1 MDVFLA
7 LLAIVLAFLLYA
19 AWQLLRQPR
28 PRPARRAVDA
38 AIGKPSSS
46 GEERRPLHWI
56 TAGQLRELLAGSD
69 DLLLIDLRPDPGDL
83 PPALPP
89 GRTMR
94 VPTHQLED
102 VLRSLPGD
110 RSAVFYGA
118 SGLCIFM
125 IQTSP
130 CMRGSAPLYV
140 LRPDLFHVEAA

>member
-19 AWQLLRQPR
+19 AWQLLQPPR
-28 PRPARRAVDA
+28 RRPARRAIDA
-38 AIGKPSSS
+38 AIGKAVSS

-56 TAGQLRELLAGSD
+56 TADQLRELLARTD

-89 GRTMR
+89 GRMMR
-94 VPTHQLED
+94 VHTHQLED

-140 LRPDLFHVEAA
+140 LRPERFHVEAA